1 MENKLI
7 VSLINTESLSKE
19 VYENFKVRKA
29 ARILIFN
36 TQNKIALLHETVKNY
51 HSLPG
56 GQVEEN
62 ETPSESAKRECLEE
76 TGFEINNIKFIGV
89 VREVLSVNEIL
100 NDSYIFIGTKTQEQ
114 FKLSPQED
122 SEKNSIVVWA
132 TPEEAITLI
141 KNSNTGNNPIA
152 LSSRERDIEI
162 INKIQG
168 YI

>member
-19 VYENFKVRKA
+19 VYENLKVRKA
-29 ARILIFN
+29 TRVLIFN

-56 GQVEEN
+56 GQVEAN
-62 ETPSESAKRECLEE
+62 ETPLESAKRECLEE

-89 VREVLSVNEIL
+89 VREVLSGNEIL
-100 NDSYIFIGTKTQEQ
+100 NDSYIFIATKTGEQ
-114 FKLSPQED
+114 LKLSPEED
-122 SEKNSIVVWA
+122 SEKNSILVWA

>member
-1 MENKLI
+1 MVNNPI
-7 VSLINTESLSKE
+7 VSLINTDSLSKE

-29 ARILIFN
+29 TRILIFN

-56 GQVEEN
+56 GQVEAN
-62 ETPSESAKRECLEE
+62 ETPLESAKRECLEE

-89 VREVLSVNEIL
+89 VREVLSVKEIL
-100 NDSYIFIGTKTQEQ
+100 NDSYIFIAIKTQEQ

-141 KNSNTGNNPIA
+141 KNSNIGNNLIA

>member
-1 MENKLI
+1 MVNKRI
-7 VSLINTESLSKE
+7 VSLINTDSLSKE

-29 ARILIFN
+29 TRILIFN
-36 TQNKIALLHETVKNY
+36 TQNKIALLYETVKNY
-51 HSLPG
+51 YSLPG
-56 GQVEEN
+56 GQIENN
-62 ETPSESAKRECLEE
+62 ETPLDSAKRECLEE

-89 VREVLSVNEIL
+89 IREVLSVNEKL
-100 NDSYIFIGTKTQEQ
+100 NDSYIFIATKTKEQ

-122 SEKNSIVVWA
+122 SEKNSILVWA

>member
-29 ARILIFN
+29 TRILIFN

-56 GQVEEN
+56 GQVEAN
-62 ETPSESAKRECLEE
+62 ETPLESAKRECLEE

-89 VREVLSVNEIL
+89 VREVLSVKEIL
-100 NDSYIFIGTKTQEQ
+100 NDSYIFIAIKTQEQ

-141 KNSNTGNNPIA
+141 KNSNIGNNPIA